1 MVRPVL
7 KINARQAGVE
17 LLKNSLITLTT
28 TSYIDN
34 IPVTKKFE
42 HLNFRNDKELIIDFQ
57 VPPYLETIQ
66 VTLDTEVNNITKSKV
81 EKFSKSQHF

>member
-1 MVRPVL
+1 MSDFQRQTEEYEFKALISINPESILIGKKAQIMVRPVL
-7 KINARQAGVE
+7 KINSRQAGVE

-42 HLNFRNDKELIIDFQ
+42 HLSFRNEKELIIDF
-57 VPPYLETIQ
+57 
-66 VTLDTEVNNITKSKV
+66 
-81 EKFSKSQHF
+81 